1 MSKLLLLALL
11 LLTSC
16 SFVEKLESVGET
28 AQEVGE
34 IAGAIL
40 PPPWGTIIGGAI
52 TGAGGVMVAAAK
64 IRSQLLSKNKILLE
78 QKQVIETTLDSV
90 INGVESGNKEVKKS
104 IQNEARK
111 RNVSDVLEK
120 YVVKNKKT

>member
-40 PPPWGTIIGGAI
+40 PPPWGTIIGGVI
-52 TGAGGVMVAAAK
+52 TGTGGIMIAAAK
-64 IRSQLLSKNKILLE
+64 IRSRYKILDD
-78 QKQVIETTLDSV
+78 QKQIIETTLDSV